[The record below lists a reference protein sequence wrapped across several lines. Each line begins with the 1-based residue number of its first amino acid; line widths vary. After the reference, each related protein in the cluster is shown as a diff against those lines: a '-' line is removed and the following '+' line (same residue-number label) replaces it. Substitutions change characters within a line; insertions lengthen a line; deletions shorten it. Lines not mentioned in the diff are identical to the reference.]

1 MTDVAD
7 IIIAKLN
14 EQKGEL
20 IATQALLLGVLR
32 SLPLDLRADALREFD
47 VEIAT
52 ARSTLAYLPIPDEVI
67 NGLENYVK
75 ALNHLRIS
83 PNQD

>member
-1 MTDVAD
+1 MTDVTD
-7 IIIAKLN
+7 KIIAKLN
-14 EQKGEL
+14 EQKGEI
-20 IATQALLLGVLR
+20 IATQALLLGMLR
-32 SLPLDLRADALREFD
+32 SLPAEVRTDAIREFD

-52 ARSTLAYLPIPDEVI
+52 ARSTLSYLPVPDEVI

-75 ALNHLRIS
+75 ALNHIRVS

>member
-1 MTDVAD
+1 MTDVTD
-7 IIIAKLN
+7 KIIDKLN
-14 EQKGEL
+14 EQKGEI

-32 SLPLDLRADALREFD
+32 ALPIELRAEAIREFD
-47 VEIAT
+47 IEIAT
-52 ARSTLAYLPIPDEVI
+52 ARSTLAYMPVPDEVI

-75 ALNHLRIS
+75 ALNHIRVS

>member
-1 MTDVAD
+1 MTDENEK
-7 IIIAKLN
+7 IIAKLN
-14 EQKGEL
+14 EQKGEM

-32 SLPLDLRADALREFD
+32 SLPHNLRAEAIREFD
-47 VEIAT
+47 VEIAS
-52 ARSTLAYLPIPDEVI
+52 ARSTLAYLPVPDEVI

-75 ALNHLRIS
+75 ALNHIRVS

>member
-1 MTDVAD
+1 MTDVNEK
-7 IIIAKLN
+7 IIAKLN

-32 SLPLDLRADALREFD
+32 SLPLDLRAEALREFD

-75 ALNHLRIS
+75 ALNHLRLS

>member
-1 MTDVAD
+1 MTDVTD
-7 IIIAKLN
+7 KIIDKLN
-14 EQKGEL
+14 EQKGEI

-32 SLPLDLRADALREFD
+32 SLPLDLRADAIREFD

-52 ARSTLAYLPIPDEVI
+52 ARLTLAYLPVPDEVI
-67 NGLENYVK
+67 SGLENYVK
-75 ALNHLRIS
+75 ALNHIRVS

>member
-1 MTDVAD
+1 MTDVSEK
-7 IIIAKLN
+7 IIAKLN
-14 EQKGEL
+14 EQKGEI

-32 SLPLDLRADALREFD
+32 SLPVDLRAEAIREFD

-52 ARSTLAYLPIPDEVI
+52 ARSTLAYLPVPDEVI

-75 ALNHLRIS
+75 ALNHIRIS
-83 PNQD
+83 PNRD